1 MFEKGI
7 EWFLLKKKHSILIFS
22 EVQLNEIIACEAFKT
37 DITDWHILIVND
49 FYLFYSISFSYAAKG
64 IYFKRQCIIILTL
77 RCYIT
82 ILYSSVSFY
91 LKFGTDEEQSQDILN
106 ATVKHEII
114 DFNLFSNILDAN

>member
-1 MFEKGI
+1 M
-7 EWFLLKKKHSILIFS
+7 
-22 EVQLNEIIACEAFKT
+22 
-37 DITDWHILIVND
+37 IVND
-49 FYLFYSISFSYAAKG
+49 FNLFYSMSFSYAAKG

-91 LKFGTDEEQSQDILN
+91 LKFGTDEEQSKDILN